1 MNFGRSFLAA
11 LLGSLTSFLIFFI
24 FLMII
29 ISGVASIASLENQIS
44 FIKDDSILKLDLN
57 KPVNERNSM
66 YQEFESVLGL
76 DEEILGLNNIIKS
89 IKIAKENEK
98 IKGIELKCDFP
109 LTGWA
114 QTRTIREALKD
125 FKNSGKF
132 IYAYSDVFTQKGYYL
147 ASIADTIGINPEG
160 TIEFKG
166 LSSEVLYYK
175 DFQDEYGIKM
185 EVIRHGKYK
194 SAVEPY
200 LQNKMSSE
208 NREQIKELLGSI
220 WETISNEISESR
232 GINDLKINQIA
243 ENLEANTPN
252 KALSSN
258 LIDLIIYEDQMDSI
272 IKKSINLEYEK
283 DLNKVSIKKLIASQN
298 NYNLSLIHI

>member
-200 LQNKMSSE
+200 LQKKM
-208 NREQIKELLGSI
+208 RKTGC
-220 WETISNEISESR
+220 
-232 GINDLKINQIA
+232 
-243 ENLEANTPN
+243 
-252 KALSSN
+252 
-258 LIDLIIYEDQMDSI
+258 
-272 IKKSINLEYEK
+272 
-283 DLNKVSIKKLIASQN
+283 
-298 NYNLSLIHI
+298 